1 MGHLKNDSEIEISPY
16 FSGSIC
22 NLFLVKARKSLIV
35 KSLKSEYRKMPIL
48 MQRFINEI
56 EIIRS
61 IQNDCTP
68 SLIKSRLDCKRPY
81 FAYEHIDGVSL
92 EKEIHGHALPLAQC
106 IDIIGQLLTLLSALH
121 QGGNAIIHSDIS
133 PDNIILSA
141 QGKVYLID
149 FGCACKLNDQKDSAN
164 TWIGKHAYL
173 SPEQAQGHQWSIQSD
188 LYQVGLVFYEMLT
201 GVRRNSGQTLRDM
214 LPLAANP
221 PALELEGI
229 DQQYHDF
236 IGKILSVECERRFQ
250 TAQQA
255 LLELNNI

>member
-1 MGHLKNDSEIEISPY
+1 MGHLNNNKIEISPY
-16 FSGSIC
+16 FCGSIC
-22 NLFLVKARKSLIV
+22 NLFLAKARKSLIV
-35 KSLKSEYRKMPIL
+35 KSLKSEYCKIPIL

-61 IQNDCTP
+61 IQSDRTP
-68 SLIKSRLDCKRPY
+68 LLIKSRLDCKRPY
-81 FAYEHIDGVSL
+81 FAYEYIDGVTL
-92 EKEIHGHALPLAQC
+92 EKKLYDHALPLAQC
-106 IDIIGQLLTLLSALH
+106 IDITGQLLTILSSLH
-121 QGGNAIIHSDIS
+121 QGDNAIVHSDIS
-133 PDNIILSA
+133 PANIILSE
-141 QGKVYLID
+141 QGQVFLID

-173 SPEQAQGHQWSIQSD
+173 SPEQAQGQPWTVQSD

-201 GVRRNSGQTLRDM
+201 GVRRNSGQTQRDM

-221 PALELEGI
+221 TTLQLEDI
-229 DQQYHDF
+229 DHQCHDF
-236 IGKILSVECERRFQ
+236 IGKILSVDCEKRFP

>member
-1 MGHLKNDSEIEISPY
+1 MGHLDNNNEIEISSY

-35 KSLKSEYRKMPIL
+35 KSLKSEYCKMPIL
-48 MQRFINEI
+48 MQRFINEV

-61 IQNDCTP
+61 LQSDRTP

-81 FAYEHIDGVSL
+81 FAYEYIDGVSL
-92 EKEIHGHALPLAQC
+92 ENEIHEHALPLAQC
-106 IDIIGQLLTLLSALH
+106 IDITGQLLTILSILH
-121 QGGNAIIHSDIS
+121 EGDNAIIHSDIS

-173 SPEQAQGHQWSIQSD
+173 SPEQAQGRQWTIQSD

-201 GVRRNSGQTLRDM
+201 GVRRNSGQTHRDM

-221 PALELEGI
+221 PALSLNEI
-229 DQQYHDF
+229 DHQYHDF
-236 IGKILSVECERRFQ
+236 IEKILAVDITKRYQ
-250 TAQQA
+250 TAQLA

>member
-1 MGHLKNDSEIEISPY
+1 
-16 FSGSIC
+16 
-22 NLFLVKARKSLIV
+22 
-35 KSLKSEYRKMPIL
+35 MPIL
-48 MQRFINEI
+48 MQRFINEV

-61 IQNDCTP
+61 IQSDRTP
-68 SLIKSRLDCKRPY
+68 VLIKSRLDCKRPY

-92 EKEIHGHALPLAQC
+92 DKELHEHALPLAQC
-106 IDIIGQLLTLLSALH
+106 IDITVQLLTILSSLH
-121 QGGNAIIHSDIS
+121 QGENAIIHSDIS
-133 PDNIILSA
+133 PDNIVLSE

-173 SPEQAQGHQWSIQSD
+173 SPEQAQGHQWTIQSD

-201 GVRRNSGQTLRDM
+201 GVRRNNGQTQRDM

-221 PALELEGI
+221 PALQLEAI
-229 DQQYHDF
+229 EDQYHDF
-236 IGKILSVECERRFQ
+236 IRKMLSVDCEKRHQ

-255 LLELNNI
+255 LLELNNT